1 MKDFTALVSEINNV
15 HQWFS
20 NQAARQ
26 VNTALTLRNWMIG
39 MYLVEYEQN
48 GQDKAQYGERLF
60 LEVAAR
66 MTSLG
71 IKGISDR
78 SLYWCKNL
86 YLTYPQISKTVFSK
100 LQPTDNQSFVEK
112 KSITSS
118 SVEIWKTLSSKFQLA
133 GNQSII
139 KIPALESP
147 SGEILQTLS
156 AKSEDDLSTDP
167 ELLVNHLSFS
177 HFIELLKAD
186 TPVKRSFYETQ
197 TISNNWNVRELQRA
211 MGSLLFERTG
221 LSTDKASVLDK
232 HRKGTGLQPQDILRN
247 PYILE
252 FLNLEEKPEF
262 SESDLETAIIDH
274 LQQFLMEMGRGF
286 CFEHRQKRIT
296 FGNRHYRID
305 LVFYHRILKCHVLFD
320 LKIGEFD
327 HADAGQ
333 MNVYLNYYKDKE
345 MTEGDAPPIGVVLCA
360 DKDDALVQYA
370 TGGLEQQVFVG
381 KYLVN
386 LPTEEELKGIIRAE
400 QRRLGGGEQ

>member
-1 MKDFTALVSEINNV
+1 MKDFTALVTEINSV
-15 HQWFS
+15 HHWFS
-20 NQAARQ
+20 SQAARQ
-26 VNTALTLRNWMIG
+26 VNTALTLRNWMFG

-48 GQDKAQYGERLF
+48 GLDKAQYGEKLF
-60 LEVAAR
+60 LEIAKR
-66 MTSLG
+66 MTNLG

-78 SLYWCKNL
+78 TLYWCKNL
-86 YLTYPQISKTVFSK
+86 YLSYPQIS
-100 LQPTDNQSFVEK
+100 
-112 KSITSS
+112 
-118 SVEIWKTLSSKFQLA
+118 KTLSSKFQLA
-133 GNQSII
+133 ENQSLI
-139 KIPALESP
+139 KKSALPETSTN
-147 SGEILQTLS
+147 ILQTVS
-156 AKSEDDLSTDP
+156 AKSGDEFATDP
-167 ELLVNHLSFS
+167 DLLVNVLSFS
-177 HFIELLKAD
+177 HFVELLKAD
-186 TPVKRSFYETQ
+186 TLVKRSFYETQ
-197 TISNNWNVRELQRA
+197 AISNNWNVRELQRA

-221 LSTDKASVLDK
+221 LSTDKAAVLEK

-296 FGNRHYRID
+296 FGNKHYRID

-333 MNVYLNYYKDKE
+333 MNVYLNYYKDRE

-386 LPTEEELKGIIRAE
+386 LPSEEELKGIIREE
-400 QRRLGGGEQ
+400 QRRLGGGAEAII

>member
-1 MKDFTALVSEINNV
+1 MFGLYV
-15 HQWFS
+15 F
-20 NQAARQ
+20 
-26 VNTALTLRNWMIG
+26 
-39 MYLVEYEQN
+39 EYEQD

-60 LEVAAR
+60 VEVAAK

-71 IKGISDR
+71 IKGISER
-78 SLYWCKNL
+78 TLYWCRNL
-86 YLTYPQISKTVFSK
+86 YLTYPQILKTV
-100 LQPTDNQSFVEK
+100 
-112 KSITSS
+112 
-118 SVEIWKTLSSKFQLA
+118 SSKFQLPD
-133 GNQSII
+133 NQFFVKKSPLDEPSA
-139 KIPALESP
+139 KIRM
-147 SGEILQTLS
+147 TLS
-156 AKSEDDLSTDP
+156 SKSSDDLLTDP
-167 ELLVNHLSFS
+167 ELLVNTLSFS
-177 HFIELLKAD
+177 HLVELLKAD
-186 TPVKRSFYETQ
+186 TPLKRVFYETQ
-197 TISNNWNVRELQRA
+197 AISNNWSVRELQRA

-221 LSTDKASVLDK
+221 LSTDKAAVLEK

-252 FLNLEEKPEF
+252 FLNLEEKPAF

-333 MNVYLNYYKDKE
+333 MNVYLNYYKDQE

-386 LPTEEELKGIIRAE
+386 LPTEEELKGIIREE
-400 QRRLGGGEQ
+400 QRRLGGGGE

>member
-60 LEVAAR
+60 VEVAAK

-71 IKGISDR
+71 IKGISER
-78 SLYWCKNL
+78 TLYWCRNL
-86 YLTYPQISKTVFSK
+86 YLTYPQILKTV
-100 LQPTDNQSFVEK
+100 
-112 KSITSS
+112 
-118 SVEIWKTLSSKFQLA
+118 SSKFQLTD
-133 GNQSII
+133 NQFFVKKS
-139 KIPALESP
+139 PLDEPSANLRMALS
-147 SGEILQTLS
+147 S
-156 AKSEDDLSTDP
+156 KSSDDLLTDP
-167 ELLVNHLSFS
+167 ELLVNTLSFS
-177 HFIELLKAD
+177 HLVELLKAD
-186 TPVKRSFYETQ
+186 TPLKRVFYETQ
-197 TISNNWNVRELQRA
+197 AISNNWSVRELQRA

-221 LSTDKASVLDK
+221 LSTDKASVLEK

-296 FGNRHYRID
+296 FGNKHYRID

-386 LPTEEELKGIIRAE
+386 LPTEEELKGIIREE

>member
-26 VNTALTLRNWMIG
+26 VNTALTLRNWVFG
-39 MYLVEYEQN
+39 MYIKEYEQHGMDRAGYGDKLLITLADALRKN
-48 GQDKAQYGERLF
+48 GIRGVSDK
-60 LEVAAR
+60 
-66 MTSLG
+66 SLRWC
-71 IKGISDR
+71 R
-78 SLYWCKNL
+78 SLYD
-86 YLTYPQISKTVFSK
+86 TYPQIWKTVFSK
-100 LQPTDNQSFVEK
+100 
-112 KSITSS
+112 
-118 SVEIWKTLSSKFQLA
+118 FQLA
-133 GNQSII
+133 DNQLFI

-147 SGEILQTLS
+147 SGDILQALS
-156 AKSEDDLSTDP
+156 AKSQDDLSTDP
-167 ELLVNHLSFS
+167 ELLVNHLGFS

-186 TPVKRSFYETQ
+186 TPLKRVFYETQ
-197 TISNNWNVRELQRA
+197 AISNNWSVRELQRA

-221 LSTDKASVLDK
+221 LSTDKAAMLEK

-252 FLNLEEKPEF
+252 FLNLEEKPTF

-296 FGNRHYRID
+296 FGNKHYRID

-333 MNVYLNYYKDKE
+333 MNVYLNYYKDQE
-345 MTEGDAPPIGVVLCA
+345 MTEGDAHPSASCCVLT
-360 DKDDALVQYA
+360 KTTPL
-370 TGGLEQQVFVG
+370 F
-381 KYLVN
+381 N
-386 LPTEEELKGIIRAE
+386 MPRAGWSS
-400 QRRLGGGEQ
+400 RFLWGNTW